1 MRRVWKETSRVLFQ
15 MGRSGQASE
24 EVASDLRL
32 ECREFRKNIPGRG
45 NSIVISYQQVRLRN
59 SVWVEWGAGWSGEP
73 GGGEGELESRWELAV
88 QELEYFCKVWTK

>member
-1 MRRVWKETSRVLFQ
+1 MRWVWKETSRVLFQ

-45 NSIVISYQQVRLRN
+45 NSKHKGHQAGGALVRY
-59 SVWVEWGAGWSGEP
+59 SWKG
-73 GGGEGELESRWELAV
+73 
-88 QELEYFCKVWTK
+88 